1 MNGLHN
7 EQDAL
12 QPAPALA
19 ARQHQ
24 HAQQGQ
30 QLSPSTSTSRRH
42 HHPQDAL
49 PAFDIKQHPAAI
61 AYAASHPNRTI
72 PKFGPYILLQTLGE
86 GEFGK
91 VKLGLHSH
99 WAEEVAVKLIRR
111 GNVENDVRMQ
121 KIRRE
126 IAVLEVRWPA
136 HLRPFFLSPSFVSG
150 TRALTNPLFTF

>member
-1 MNGLHN
+1 MNGFDD
-7 EQDAL
+7 QDAL
-12 QPAPALA
+12 KPAPA
-19 ARQHQ
+19 ARSQ
-24 HAQQGQ
+24 
-30 QLSPSTSTSRRH
+30 PSGSSRRRE
-42 HHPQDAL
+42 HHPPEGV

-126 IAVLEVRWPA
+126 IAVLEVR
-136 HLRPFFLSPSFVSG
+136 LLSLFPFIQFSSNSTESAFSDQSLVSSSSQH
-150 TRALTNPLFTF
+150 RQAL